1 MACVPARG
9 VAVGCPARPHPH
21 PKRQSRTRR
30 GMREI
35 EGLLNMRGN
44 ATTIIDLVALLAGPQ
59 PHSPG
64 LFPVRVHTA
73 AAGAGLA
80 TTADGLDLPGG
91 LHKPRDRLV
100 ELLDVLRGKIYLVV
114 GAVHGKR
121 ERPLRLRTV
130 NVVSERGSNSLCHA
144 RILLSLIR

>member
-1 MACVPARG
+1 MACVPARR

-21 PKRQSRTRR
+21 PERQSRIRR
-30 GMREI
+30 GMREL
-35 EGLLNMRGN
+35 ERLLNMRGN

-64 LFPVRVHTA
+64 LFPIRVHTA
-73 AAGAGLA
+73 AAGTGLA
-80 TTADGLDLPGG
+80 TTAGGLHLPGA
-91 LHKPRDRLV
+91 LHKPRDGLV
-100 ELLDVLRGKIYLVV
+100 ELLNVLRGKIDLVV

-130 NVVSERGSNSLCHA
+130 NVVNERGSHSLGHA
-144 RILLSLIR
+144 RSLLALIS